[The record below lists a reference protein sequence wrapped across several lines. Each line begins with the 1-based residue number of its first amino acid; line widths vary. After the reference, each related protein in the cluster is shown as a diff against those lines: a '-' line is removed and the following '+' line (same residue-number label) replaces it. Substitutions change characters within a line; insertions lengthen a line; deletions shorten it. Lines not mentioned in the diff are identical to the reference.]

1 MAKQRRSS
9 LFQRARE
16 ALICTLS
23 RKGESRLMLTP
34 WVTRWLPRPKEFL
47 VVWVIECDH
56 DAINECIVDD
66 GGATHCECD
75 RKTWQRVG
83 ERFNGYRGKSVRPM
97 LPRSLEHCIDSFNRK
112 RNFIQ
117 LMMKAG
123 TASWR
128 IRNIITGET
137 IPMEAIM

>member
-1 MAKQRRSS
+1 MAKQSGRRSS
-9 LFQRARE
+9 IFQRARE
-16 ALICTLS
+16 ALIRAIS
-23 RKGESRLMLTP
+23 RNKAHWHAE
-34 WVTRWLPRPKEFL
+34 WVKEFIA
-47 VVWVIECDH
+47 VWVIECDH
-56 DAINECIVDD
+56 DSINECIVDE
-66 GGATHCECD
+66 GGATHCDCD
-75 RKTWQRVG
+75 RKNWQRVG
-83 ERFNGYRGKSVRPM
+83 ERFNGYRGKSVRHM
-97 LPRSLEHCIDSFNRK
+97 HPRTLEECIEAFNRQ